1 MNTPKSDFD
10 FADIKHVGVIA
21 SVHTTVTVDGVTF
34 ELHTLGY
41 EGVQLNEGHQPWT
54 DWEDAGITVQ
64 GDVEE

>member
-1 MNTPKSDFD
+1 MSTPKSDFD
-10 FADIKHVGVIA
+10 FADIKHVGVIS

-54 DWEDAGITVQ
+54 DWEDAGFTAQ
-64 GDVEE
+64 SDVEE